1 MRDLQEH
8 LTTTN
13 EEIMRDEP
21 SEPTELAILPL
32 PVGGTVTPR
41 TALAWLRDDF
51 QHFHTVAW
59 NVGAEG
65 PTQDIRNAAALLSLD
80 LGMAHKA
87 CIRVIETEM
96 PQAFERDDDPKE
108 WDIRTL
114 YLARVCAARHVMSH
128 STGPFEWAF
137 NELAEELVRRL
148 ESRL

>member
-1 MRDLQEH
+1 MSEH
-8 LTTTN
+8 N
-13 EEIMRDEP
+13 ANSPMSDEP

-51 QHFHTVAW
+51 QRFHTVAW

-65 PTQDIRNAAALLSLD
+65 STQDIRTAACFLSLD

-87 CIRVIETEM
+87 CIRAIETET
-96 PQAFERDDDPKE
+96 PQAFQRDDDPKE

-114 YLARVCAARHVMSH
+114 YLARLCAARHVMLH

-137 NELAEELVRRL
+137 DELAEELVRRL
-148 ESRL
+148 EGRL